1 MPPIP
6 RLTKFELRD
15 EQIRAQV
22 DVMNRDYNVTG
33 VSWNLVTISRILSP
47 EWFAKVAPDT

>member
-1 MPPIP
+1 MLP
-6 RLTKFELRD
+6 RPGLTKFKLRD

-22 DVMNRDYNVTG
+22 DVMNRDYNITG

-47 EWFAKVAPDT
+47 DWFAKVAPDT